1 MRYTRLLVAALLAVA
16 VCGTTQANLIW
27 DVETAGGSQINA
39 SHEDVEFNP
48 ASVTKVATTWW
59 ALERLGGD
67 HRFTTLFGYD
77 GSWDREAGVIHGSL
91 VVTGGDDPDFQ
102 PENAFLVA
110 RHLRQ
115 LGIRKVDGGIVI
127 QGKFWLGWEGGPF
140 KRSPNPAVRSL
151 QAGERLLHLLDPDH
165 WTADERAEWEEQC
178 KRRGWDVG
186 DPPAITVSGEVHL
199 ARGVLA
205 KPLLRHLSNP
215 LSVILKRFNV
225 FSNND
230 IERIADGL
238 GGAAKLQEFLREKL
252 DDTDHK
258 IRLETACGE
267 GSNQMTPKLVV
278 KMLREFRRS
287 ITAHNLRPRDLLP
300 VPGCDQGPLPRMFP
314 KLASSDYAGALTLK
328 TGTLDETDGGV
339 AVLAGY
345 VDTIQGGDTLFCV
358 AATDAGD
365 KLDRWRKRQQ
375 SWLINLMIR
384 IGGVR
389 GKPCG
394 APMVLSDAKVEVEGL
409 PD

>member
-1 MRYTRLLVAALLAVA
+1 VAALLALA
-16 VCGTTQANLIW
+16 IGGAAQANLIW
-27 DVETAGGSQINA
+27 DVETAGGHEINSA
-39 SHEDVEFNP
+39 HGDLEFNP

-59 ALERLGGD
+59 ALERLGVD
-67 HRFTTLFGYD
+67 HRFTTLVGYY
-77 GSWDREAGVIHGSL
+77 GSWDRDTGVIHGSL

-102 PENAFLVA
+102 PENVFLVA
-110 RHLRQ
+110 RELGRM
-115 LGIRKVDGGIVI
+115 GIRKVDDGLVI
-127 QGKFWLGWEGGPF
+127 QGRFWLGWEGGPF

-151 QAGERLLHLLDPDH
+151 EAGHRLLHLLDPDH

-178 KRRGWDVG
+178 KRRGWDAG
-186 DPPAITVSGEVHL
+186 SPPAIAVDGDVHL

-252 DDTDHK
+252 DDSDHK

-278 KMLREFRRS
+278 KMLREFRRA
-287 ITAHNLRPRDLLP
+287 ITTYDLRPRDVLP
-300 VPGCDQGPLPRMFP
+300 VPGCDQGPVPLMFP
-314 KLASSDYAGALTLK
+314 KLATSDYAGALTCK
-328 TGTLDETDGGV
+328 TGTLGTTDGGV

-345 VDTIQGGDTLFCV
+345 FETVQGGDVLFCI
-358 AATDAGD
+358 AATDAGG
-365 KLDRWRKRQQ
+365 KIDRWRKHEQR
-375 SWLINLMIR
+375 WLINLMIR
-384 IGGVR
+384 LGGVR

-394 APMVLSDAKVEVEGL
+394 APMALSDAEVEISGL